1 MFSSRGL
8 EILCMTTNPRAVQ
21 FDLSPSCILLYPSV
35 IFPMNIPMISTRV
48 DPLPIPSIHHYPD
61 GLRAPNSWHSSCHVI
76 QKSKCLENLI
86 ELDSVCRKRQCYHD
100 KQNWMLFKL
109 LDRASDIVPTF
120 WEVFLSQNFC
130 RTSVEASSLAKT
142 LTSDFMATRLKFK
155 RVELFLRLASSATV
169 DAVSINIILSETISL
184 LICGLR
190 FWDQIRRKS
199 ATLLISE
206 NRQRALFICC
216 ILRHSPGVGCLA
228 KRF

>member
-1 MFSSRGL
+1 M
-8 EILCMTTNPRAVQ
+8 
-21 FDLSPSCILLYPSV
+21 YPSV
-35 IFPMNIPMISTRV
+35 SLGDIPMNIPMISTRV
-48 DPLPIPSIHHYPD
+48 DPLPIPSIHHYHYPD

-109 LDRASDIVPTF
+109 LDRAIESLRS
-120 WEVFLSQNFC
+120 EKSFLSQNFC
-130 RTSVEASSLAKT
+130 RTSVEASCLAKT
-142 LTSDFMATRLKFK
+142 LTSDFMATRSKFK
-155 RVELFLRLASSATV
+155 RVELLLRLASSATV

-199 ATLLISE
+199 ATLLILE